1 MHYSPP
7 GFSVHGI
14 LQARILKWVA
24 ISFSR
29 VSSRP
34 RDQIQVSCITGRFF
48 TVWATRKVLKS
59 EQKYVLKTTSKRWW
73 VGPDAQWLDKVLIYW
88 FRAGSDMKEKYK
100 GLVTS
105 MPKKQKIYDFFLWK
119 LTRIFNRYC
128 LWIWRLWVSFKNPFL
143 LIFYI
148 WVVYLINVYHLYNR
162 KYIFNFK
169 RPGKWI

>member
-1 MHYSPP
+1 MLRFYNRFWHMVEGVKVLVAQLCSTLCNTMHYSPP

-34 RDQIQVSCITGRFF
+34 RDQTQVSCITGRFF

-73 VGPDAQWLDKVLIYW
+73 VGPDAQWLEKVLIYW

-105 MPKKQKIYDFFLWK
+105 MPKKQKNLW
-119 LTRIFNRYC
+119 LFPVEIDQN
-128 LWIWRLWVSFKNPFL
+128 L
-143 LIFYI
+143 
-148 WVVYLINVYHLYNR
+148 
-162 KYIFNFK
+162 
-169 RPGKWI
+169 